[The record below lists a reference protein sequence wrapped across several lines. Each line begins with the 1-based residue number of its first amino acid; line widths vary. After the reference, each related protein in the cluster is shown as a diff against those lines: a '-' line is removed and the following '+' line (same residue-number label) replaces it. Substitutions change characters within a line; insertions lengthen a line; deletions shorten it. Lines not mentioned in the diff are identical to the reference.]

1 MLPANK
7 KVVLVQ
13 MVEEYSLKE
22 VVEALVWLSRERAN
36 DCSDMSLKE
45 KAIAW
50 SETAELL
57 DEVVDKIDR

>member
-7 KVVLVQ
+7 KVALVQ
-13 MVEEYSLKE
+13 MIEEHSLKE
-22 VVEALVWLSRERAN
+22 VVEALAWVSHERAN

-45 KAIAW
+45 RAIAW

-57 DEVVDKIDR
+57 DEAATKIDR